1 MTEQRR
7 HVRRIGK
14 QRITG
19 MREQAPSIRRLCED
33 SEIRPERRSKLRDQ
47 IVGETDA
54 HMLRPKPRF
63 NAGDD
68 CGLRGGDY
76 IRRVIL

>member
-1 MTEQRR
+1 MTEQVRHFRR
-7 HVRRIGK
+7 VGQ
-14 QRITG
+14 QRITSL
-19 MREQAPSIRRLCED
+19 REQAPSIRPLCED
-33 SEIRPERRSKLRDQ
+33 SEIRPERRSKLCDQ

-63 NAGDD
+63 NASDN
-68 CGLRGGDY
+68 CGLREGDY